1 MKFYCWFLLY
11 MYKQTFLALLPS
23 GQLWGNPTRW
33 RHIMTSYLTPG
44 RMFGRTKIYLT
55 LVIQLVNTC
64 LTLQMKALTLENDL
78 ELKICSPYYPL
89 ISTYDISAYKS
100 LNIPWKALSDANTS
114 CKYFFT
120 PQMESHALENDLEY
134 KKCFPYYPHV
144 SAYDIRAYNSLN
156 IP

>member
-1 MKFYCWFLLY
+1 MKFYCWFVLY
-11 MYKQTFLALLPS
+11 MYKQTFLVLLPL

-55 LVIQLVNTC
+55 LVIQLVNTF
-64 LTLQMKALTLENDL
+64 LSPQMKALTLENDL

-100 LNIPWKALSDANTS
+100 LNIPRKALSDANTS
-114 CKYFFT
+114 CKYFFHS
-120 PQMESHALENDLEY
+120 PNGISCLGEWFGVEKM
-134 KKCFPYYPHV
+134 FPILLFIL
-144 SAYDIRAYNSLN
+144 SACDISVY
-156 IP
+156 